1 MKDLASSACLDT
13 LSSVAAVAYAAARG
27 PHLLEA
33 ALGAGSSG
41 TRSVTAQGQQA
52 ARRQALHGIGWRH
65 SALAL
70 GQRSPSAGH
79 PLAWLS
85 AARWWF
91 DRSSVARTL
100 SAAQPDIIETAEPFV
115 LGGAVLDAADRL
127 GVPAVA
133 LCQGDPLLGLR
144 KGIGRAHEVDVKD
157 APRRGH
163 WVERQAL
170 GLLHRV
176 YEGYDLVLAPSR
188 AMTAQLHAMGV
199 AHAAY
204 QPIGID
210 CGVFTPNAG
219 DHAWRRGLEARL
231 HLTPGTRLLLYVGR
245 FGASMRLD
253 LLAEAVRRLG
263 PGHALLALGEGP
275 CAPTGDT
282 VRRLPNDLSSTDR
295 ARLMASCD
303 AFVHAGG
310 RAEHGGLA
318 LLEAMACGLPVVV
331 SRTGVLGEMAHG
343 AGTTV
348 SGSRVEEWAEATR
361 AAVVSPSW
369 VHFWAALERARS
381 HDWGVVVREQA
392 LLYRQAIG
400 GVRAGREATVAHK
413 GGDLEQPAL
422 SH

>member
-1 MKDLASSACLDT
+1 MKDHALPDRIDT
-13 LSSVAAVAYAAARG
+13 LISVAAVASASARG

-33 ALGAGSSG
+33 SVGARAGG
-41 TRSVTAQGQQA
+41 ARSVTALGQQA
-52 ARRQALHGIGWRH
+52 ARRRALQGIGWRH

-70 GQRSPSAGH
+70 GDGSSSAR
-79 PLAWLS
+79 PLTWVS

-100 SAAQPDIIETAEPFV
+100 TAAQPDIIETAEPFV
-115 LGGAVLDAADRL
+115 LGGAVLAAADRL

-133 LCQGDPLLGLR
+133 LCHSDPLLGLR
-144 KGIGRAHEVDVKD
+144 TGIGQAPGAD
-157 APRRGH
+157 AKVTPRRGH

-170 GLLHRV
+170 GLLQRV

-188 AMTAQLHAMGV
+188 SMTSQLHAMGV

-231 HLTPGTRLLLYVGR
+231 QLTPGTRLLLYVGR
-245 FGASMRLD
+245 FGARMRLD
-253 LLAEAVRRLG
+253 QLAEAVRRLG
-263 PGHALLALGEGP
+263 PGHVLLAMGEGP
-275 CAPTGDT
+275 CAPTGEA
-282 VRRLPNDLSSTDR
+282 VRCLPNEPSSADR

-310 RAEHGGLA
+310 QAEHGSLA

-348 SGSRVEEWAEATR
+348 AGTRVEEWAEAMR

-381 HDWGVVVREQA
+381 HDWGVVVRQQA
-392 LLYRQAIG
+392 LHYRQAIG
-400 GVRAGREATVAHK
+400 GARAGRETSVSHQ
-413 GGDLEQPAL
+413 GGDRGQPAL

>member
-1 MKDLASSACLDT
+1 MQELALAPDSRST
-13 LSSVAAVAYAAARG
+13 LTSVAAVARASARG

-33 ALGAGSSG
+33 ALGAGADGRAVSG
-41 TRSVTAQGQQA
+41 RRHQA
-52 ARRQALHGIGWRH
+52 ERREALHGIGWRH
-65 SALAL
+65 TALELGHRSA
-70 GQRSPSAGH
+70 SAGH

-100 SAAQPDIIETAEPFV
+100 TAAQPDIIETAEPIV
-115 LGGAVLDAADRL
+115 LGGAVLEAADRL

-144 KGIGRAHEVDVKD
+144 KRMARAHGLD
-157 APRRGH
+157 AKILPRRRR

-176 YEGYDLVLAPSR
+176 YEGYDLVLAPTR
-188 AMTAQLHAMGV
+188 AMTAQLRAMGL

-210 CGVFTPNAG
+210 CSIFTPNAC

-231 HLTPGTRLLLYVGR
+231 HLAPGTRLLLYVGR

-263 PGHALLALGEGP
+263 PGHALVALGAGP
-275 CAPTGDT
+275 CAPAGDA
-282 VRRLPNDLSSTDR
+282 VRCLPNDLTPADR

-310 RAEHGGLA
+310 EAEHGGLA

-331 SRTGVLGEMAHG
+331 SRTGVLGELAQG
-343 AGTTV
+343 VGTTV
-348 SGSRVEEWAEATR
+348 TGIRVEAWAEALR
-361 AAVVSPSW
+361 AAVVSPNW
-369 VHFWAALERARS
+369 VHFWAALECARS
-381 HDWGVVVREQA
+381 HDWSVVVRGQA
-392 LLYRQAIG
+392 LRYRQAIG
-400 GVRAGREATVAHK
+400 SVRPAREAPLAREGV
-413 GGDLEQPAL
+413 ERVQPAL